1 LLSLKAE
8 SRPLSTATAVPRSS
22 WLKRI
27 LLFGLP
33 LSAAAYLYDGITRV
47 SAHEHDE
54 EVPLPGQDKSMMS
67 RVLDTASSWVQ
78 KKAPVKSIH
87 NYLCAL
93 HFYNGDVDR
102 QIVAHHYCHH
112 LNEDVH
118 QCVIYDSNAPNA
130 RLIGV
135 EYIISERLFKLL
147 PEEERKYWHSHSYEV
162 KSGMLVAPGVP
173 DIAEKREM
181 EHLVNT
187 YGKTWHFWQV
197 DKGDL
202 LPFGPP
208 QLMMALTRDELVDQ
222 QLLYSMQRDLGI
234 DGMAKRKQRRDLEV
248 HKKLPGADAWEHGE
262 AYQTVMKR
270 VPMKEY

>member
-1 LLSLKAE
+1 
-8 SRPLSTATAVPRSS
+8 
-22 WLKRI
+22 
-27 LLFGLP
+27 
-33 LSAAAYLYDGITRV
+33 
-47 SAHEHDE
+47 
-54 EVPLPGQDKSMMS
+54 MMS

-147 PEEERKYWHSHSYEV
+147 PEEERKYW
-162 KSGMLVAPGVP
+162 
-173 DIAEKREM
+173 
-181 EHLVNT
+181 
-187 YGKTWHFWQV
+187 Q
-197 DKGDL
+197 
-202 LPFGPP
+202 PF
-208 QLMMALTRDELVDQ
+208 L
-222 QLLYSMQRDLGI
+222 
-234 DGMAKRKQRRDLEV
+234 
-248 HKKLPGADAWEHGE
+248 
-262 AYQTVMKR
+262 
-270 VPMKEY
+270 